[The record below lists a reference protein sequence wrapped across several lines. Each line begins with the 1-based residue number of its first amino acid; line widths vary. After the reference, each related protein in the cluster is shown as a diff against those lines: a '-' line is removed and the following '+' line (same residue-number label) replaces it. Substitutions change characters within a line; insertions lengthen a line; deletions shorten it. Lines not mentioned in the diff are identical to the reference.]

1 MSTAQFTLRDE
12 NADIRRYIIR
22 RIIFKVGLT
31 AVWIIAGF
39 IGVLRYM
46 TDPLSVNIADHI
58 PSFIA
63 MSAVYIAMPFIF
75 LKPQEFLINGNWVG
89 TVGRKF
95 METKLVTS
103 GVTNKRPVQKDVM
116 RVEMIRDSDGKVF
129 NYEFMDR
136 KYFVGQD
143 YYRTGRKIRH
153 YRGLKYPYQQRNPD
167 DTYCVCV
174 VCGNRNKAEDDRCT
188 SCTYTLMK

>member
-1 MSTAQFTLRDE
+1 MSETQFTLRDE
-12 NADIRRYIIR
+12 NADIRKYIIR

-39 IGVLRYM
+39 IGVLHYT
-46 TDPLSVNIADHI
+46 TDSLSVNISDHI

-63 MSAVYIAMPFIF
+63 MSAIYIALPLII
-75 LKPQEFLINGNWVG
+75 LKPQEFIINANWVG

-95 METKLVTS
+95 METKIVTS
-103 GVTNKRPVQKDVM
+103 GPTNKRPTPKEVM
-116 RVEMIRDSDGKVF
+116 RVEFIRDSDGKVF

-143 YYRTGRKIRH
+143 YYRTGRKIIH
-153 YRGLKYPYQQRNPD
+153 YRGLKYPYQQRDPEEK
-167 DTYCVCV
+167 YCVCV

-188 SCTYTLMK
+188 SCTYTLIK